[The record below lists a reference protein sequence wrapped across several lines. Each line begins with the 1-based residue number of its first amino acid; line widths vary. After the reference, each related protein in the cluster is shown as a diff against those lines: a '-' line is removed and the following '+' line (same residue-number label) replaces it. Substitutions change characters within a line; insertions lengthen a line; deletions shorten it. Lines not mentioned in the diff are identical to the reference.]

1 MHVLRMLNLP
11 LFVLEHV
18 CYKCQTHKKQ
28 IDKLAR
34 MLHVL
39 ANEHSIIFKQYANL

>member
-1 MHVLRMLNLP
+1 MYVTSARHT
-11 LFVLEHV
+11 
-18 CYKCQTHKKQ
+18 QKQ
-28 IDKLAR
+28 IEKLAR